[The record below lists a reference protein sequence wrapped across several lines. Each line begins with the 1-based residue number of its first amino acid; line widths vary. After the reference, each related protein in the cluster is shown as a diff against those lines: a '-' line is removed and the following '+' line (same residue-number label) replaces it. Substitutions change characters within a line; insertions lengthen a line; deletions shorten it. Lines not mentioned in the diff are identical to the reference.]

1 MLSTIRNI
9 DQSETFVI
17 ILNLDQWI
25 RCCVKSSI
33 FSSGWVVLAEGLTRN
48 VITNCM
54 KLFPIWTSS
63 SGGDVVY
70 NISYLELWRSSW
82 LAEQNH
88 LNLFRGLKITAAE
101 VWVILSVH
109 PYKNFNILSL
119 ISNIFINIGDF
130 AIQIFLIKNII

>member
-1 MLSTIRNI
+1 MILSNIRDI

-33 FSSGWVVLAEGLTRN
+33 FSSGWVVLVEGLARN

-54 KLFPIWTSS
+54 KLYPIWTSS
-63 SGGDVVY
+63 SGGDVFS
-70 NISYLELWRSSW
+70 NISYLELWRPSW

-88 LNLFRGLKITAAE
+88 LDLFRSLRITAAE

-109 PYKNFNILSL
+109 PYKIFNIFSL

-130 AIQIFLIKNII
+130 AIQIFLIKNI